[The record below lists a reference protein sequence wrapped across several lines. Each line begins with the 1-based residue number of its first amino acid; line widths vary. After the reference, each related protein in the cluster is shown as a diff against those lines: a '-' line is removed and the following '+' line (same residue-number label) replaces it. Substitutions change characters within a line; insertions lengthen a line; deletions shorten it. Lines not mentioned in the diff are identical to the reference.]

1 MVHGER
7 HRNCP
12 DSFHTVLVARTYL
25 WGTRPRYSYEKH
37 QTYPAGELNFNSK
50 LSDLS
55 ESEPSVGAK
64 IEEDEMKG
72 LLLPEQTGSLGCYL

>member
-1 MVHGER
+1 
-7 HRNCP
+7 
-12 DSFHTVLVARTYL
+12 L

-72 LLLPEQTGSLGCYL
+72 LLLPEQTGSPGCYL

>member
-1 MVHGER
+1 M
-7 HRNCP
+7 
-12 DSFHTVLVARTYL
+12 

-64 IEEDEMKG
+64 IEEDEMKVFCCQSKQDRSG
-72 LLLPEQTGSLGCYL
+72 AICDAHVDVRRNALQFH